1 MEPDNP
7 VLRKFV
13 AALNA
18 GDREAFFAVLTPT
31 ATMSDDG
38 SERDLAEWTER
49 EIFASNGHME
59 VESESV
65 DGLSLVANYLNST
78 WGQDAHQMAIR
89 TVRRSDHSIRDR
101 PSVRA
106 NRVRAAIPRI
116 PAAPAPG
123 PVQPPRHGLAYR

>member
-1 MEPDNP
+1 VEPDNP

-18 GDREAFFAVLTPT
+18 GDRDAFFAMLTPT

-65 DGLSLVANYLNST
+65 DGLALVANYSNST
-78 WGQDAHQMAIR
+78 WGQMR
-89 TVRRSDHSIRDR
+89 TRWRFELSGDR
-101 PSVRA
+101 ITRFETGQA
-106 NRVRAAIPRI
+106 
-116 PAAPAPG
+116 
-123 PVQPPRHGLAYR
+123 

>member
-49 EIFASNGHME
+49 EIFASNGHMG
-59 VESESV
+59 S
-65 DGLSLVANYLNST
+65 NPNQST
-78 WGQDAHQMAIR
+78 
-89 TVRRSDHSIRDR
+89 
-101 PSVRA
+101 
-106 NRVRAAIPRI
+106 
-116 PAAPAPG
+116 
-123 PVQPPRHGLAYR
+123 AYRSSRTT

>member
-18 GDREAFFAVLTPT
+18 GDKDAFFAILTPT

-49 EIFASNGHME
+49 EIFASNAHME

-65 DGLSLVANYLNST
+65 DGLSLVANYSNST
-78 WGQDAHQMAIR
+78 WGQMR
-89 TVRRSDHSIRDR
+89 TRWRFELSGDR
-101 PSVRA
+101 ITRFETGQA
-106 NRVRAAIPRI
+106 
-116 PAAPAPG
+116 
-123 PVQPPRHGLAYR
+123 

>member
-13 AALNA
+13 AAVNA
-18 GDREAFFAVLTPT
+18 GDRDAFFAVLTPT

-78 WGQDAHQMAIR
+78 WGQMR
-89 TVRRSDHSIRDR
+89 TRWRFELSGDR
-101 PSVRA
+101 ITRFETGRA
-106 NRVRAAIPRI
+106 
-116 PAAPAPG
+116 
-123 PVQPPRHGLAYR
+123 